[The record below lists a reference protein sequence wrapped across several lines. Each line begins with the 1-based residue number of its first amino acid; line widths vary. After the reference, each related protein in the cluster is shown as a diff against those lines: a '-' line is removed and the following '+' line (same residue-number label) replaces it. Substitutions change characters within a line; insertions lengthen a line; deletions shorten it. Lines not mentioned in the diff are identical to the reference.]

1 METNKQKLSE
11 NIKYAAQ
18 LLAFCCVLLL
28 LLLIMTPLIG
38 LVGVMIL
45 AYTVYMRGVKQ
56 TVKDLKKGFSR
67 TFNRNESEKSN
78 SDTIDV

>member
-1 METNKQKLSE
+1 METNKKLFE
-11 NIKYAAQ
+11 DINYAAQ

-38 LVGVMIL
+38 LIGVMIL
-45 AYTVYMRGVKQ
+45 AYAFISGGVKQ

-67 TFNRNESEKSN
+67 TFNRNESEKAN

>member
-1 METNKQKLSE
+1 METNKKLFE

-38 LVGVMIL
+38 LIGVMIL
-45 AYTVYMRGVKQ
+45 AYAVYLRGVKQ
-56 TVKDLKKGFSR
+56 TVKDLKEGFFR
-67 TFNRNESEKSN
+67 TFNRNESEKTN
-78 SDTIDV
+78 SDVIDV

>member
-1 METNKQKLSE
+1 METNKKLPE

-18 LLAFCCVLLL
+18 LLAFCCVL

-45 AYTVYMRGVKQ
+45 AYAVYMRGVKQ

-67 TFNRNESEKSN
+67 TFNRNESEKAN

>member
-1 METNKQKLSE
+1 METNKKLFE
-11 NIKYAAQ
+11 DIKYAAQ

-38 LVGVMIL
+38 LIGVMIL
-45 AYTVYMRGVKQ
+45 AYAFISGGVKQ
-56 TVKDLKKGFSR
+56 TVKDLKKGFSQ
-67 TFNRNESEKSN
+67 TFNRNESEKAN

>member
-1 METNKQKLSE
+1 METNKKLFE
-11 NIKYAAQ
+11 DIKYAAQ

-38 LVGVMIL
+38 LIGVMIL
-45 AYTVYMRGVKQ
+45 AYAFISGGVKQ

-67 TFNRNESEKSN
+67 TFNRNESEKAN